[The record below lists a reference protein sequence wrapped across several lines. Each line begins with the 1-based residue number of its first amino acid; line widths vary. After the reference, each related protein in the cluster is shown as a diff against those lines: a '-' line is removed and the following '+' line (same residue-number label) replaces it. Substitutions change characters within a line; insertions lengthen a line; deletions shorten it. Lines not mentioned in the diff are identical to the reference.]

1 MKRSLDLLFSFLLLL
16 VGTISIITTA
26 TISSTNTNIKMIL
39 VMLTALSFILTGLL
53 LGKYMFTP
61 DELDDTTS
69 TTNTATNANTVNND
83 DSSLIAP
90 VPNTTDASTTT
101 DANNASTN
109 DAAVSNDV
117 NSANITRISTADS
130 VISNDSGS
138 SDDDTA
144 GTVSND
150 KTTAIK
156 PNSILSSI
164 IHSRFTTD

>member
-16 VGTISIITTA
+16 VGTISIIATA
-26 TISSTNTNIKMIL
+26 TISSNSTNIKMIL

-69 TTNTATNANTVNND
+69 TTSITTN
-83 DSSLIAP
+83 
-90 VPNTTDASTTT
+90 
-101 DANNASTN
+101 ANNASTT
-109 DAAVSNDV
+109 DTTVSNDV
-117 NSANITRISTADS
+117 NTVSIARISTTES

-138 SDDDTA
+138 SDDTA
-144 GTVSND
+144 GTVSSN
-150 KTTAIK
+150 KTTATK

-164 IHSRFTTD
+164 IHS

>member
-1 MKRSLDLLFSFLLLL
+1 MNRSLDLLFSFLLLL

-26 TISSTNTNIKMIL
+26 TISSTSTNIKMIL

-61 DELDDTTS
+61 DELDDTIS

-83 DSSLIAP
+83 DNSLIAP
-90 VPNTTDASTTT
+90 VPNTAT

-109 DAAVSNDV
+109 DTAVNNDV
-117 NSANITRISTADS
+117 NTVSIARISTTES

-144 GTVSND
+144 GTVSSD
-150 KTTAIK
+150 KTTATK

-164 IHSRFTTD
+164 IHS

>member
-26 TISSTNTNIKMIL
+26 TISSTSTNVKMIL

-61 DELDDTTS
+61 DELDDTIS
-69 TTNTATNANTVNND
+69 TTSITTNANTASND

-90 VPNTTDASTTT
+90 VPDTTDASTTIN
-101 DANNASTN
+101 ANNAST
-109 DAAVSNDV
+109 DDTTVSNNV
-117 NSANITRISTADS
+117 NNVSIARISTADS
-130 VISNDSGS
+130 VHSNDSGS
-138 SDDDTA
+138 SDDTA
-144 GTVSND
+144 GTVSSNDVNND
-150 KTTAIK
+150 KTTTTK

-164 IHSRFTTD
+164 IRS

>member
-16 VGTISIITTA
+16 VGTISIIATA
-26 TISSTNTNIKMIL
+26 TISSNSTNIKMIL

-69 TTNTATNANTVNND
+69 TTSITTNANTASND
-83 DSSLIAP
+83 D
-90 VPNTTDASTTT
+90 TT
-101 DANNASTN
+101 
-109 DAAVSNDV
+109 VSNDV
-117 NSANITRISTADS
+117 NTVSIAMISTTDT
-130 VISNDSGS
+130 VHSNDSGS

-144 GTVSND
+144 GTVSSNDVNND

-164 IHSRFTTD
+164 IHS

>member
-69 TTNTATNANTVNND
+69 TTSITTNANTASND
-83 DSSLIAP
+83 DNSLIAP
-90 VPNTTDASTTT
+90 VPDTTDASTTT
-101 DANNASTN
+101 DANNASTT
-109 DAAVSNDV
+109 DTTVNDV
-117 NSANITRISTADS
+117 NTVSIARISTTDS

-138 SDDDTA
+138 SDDDIA
-144 GTVSND
+144 GTVSSNDASND
-150 KTTAIK
+150 KTDNTIK

-164 IHSRFTTD
+164 IRS

>member
-16 VGTISIITTA
+16 VGTISIIATA
-26 TISSTNTNIKMIL
+26 TISSNSTNIKMIL

-69 TTNTATNANTVNND
+69 TTSITTN
-83 DSSLIAP
+83 
-90 VPNTTDASTTT
+90 
-101 DANNASTN
+101 ANNASTT
-109 DAAVSNDV
+109 DTTVSNDV
-117 NSANITRISTADS
+117 NTVSIARISTTES

-138 SDDDTA
+138 SDDTA
-144 GTVSND
+144 GTVSSN
-150 KTTAIK
+150 KTTATK

-164 IHSRFTTD
+164 IHSWFLLD

>member
-16 VGTISIITTA
+16 VGTISIIATA
-26 TISSTNTNIKMIL
+26 TISSNSTNIKMIL

-69 TTNTATNANTVNND
+69 TTSITTN
-83 DSSLIAP
+83 
-90 VPNTTDASTTT
+90 
-101 DANNASTN
+101 ANNASTT
-109 DAAVSNDV
+109 DTTVSNDV
-117 NSANITRISTADS
+117 NTVSIARISTTES

-138 SDDDTA
+138 SDDTA
-144 GTVSND
+144 GTVSSN

-164 IHSRFTTD
+164 IHS